1 MSDRGLTPRALRD
14 IKSAAHAGR
23 FRFADPELALTLAA
37 GVLLGLAQLLHDEPE
52 RDAAEASDLLAENL
66 LRIYGIPADDAEEI
80 CQRSLPD
87 VDVLTRSALAK
98 WPLT

>member
-66 LRIYGIPADDAEEI
+66 LRIYGIPADEAEEI

>member
-66 LRIYGIPADDAEEI
+66 LRIYGIPADEAEKN
-80 CQRSLPD
+80 L
-87 VDVLTRSALAK
+87 SAL
-98 WPLT
+98 TS

>member
-52 RDAAEASDLLAENL
+52 RDAAEASDLLG
-66 LRIYGIPADDAEEI
+66 IYGIPADEAEKN
-80 CQRSLPD
+80 LPA
-87 VDVLTRSALAK
+87 LTS
-98 WPLT
+98 